1 VLVASAF
8 TLYAHRLAHRV
19 WGVAESAG
27 RRQLGKPRGA
37 PAGCRCG
44 RLHRV
49 LGTRSSLLFSAGAQI
64 QSRHVRIDSTSF
76 SFGVAL
82 ARPVNSLFGTTR
94 YLDWATA
101 SAVLR

>member
-64 QSRHVRIDSTSF
+64 QSTSTSS

-101 SAVLR
+101 SVVMR